1 MRTKK
6 LIVLFLAIFF
16 LLGVSQAFGR
26 DEAKLI
32 AGAKKEG
39 KVVWWTSGFTSPL
52 AIALTKG
59 FKAKY
64 GLPDN
69 FEVVYAPTR
78 TTEQMAK
85 LSAELRARRVS
96 VDIICGMMPSF
107 FYDLIKAGE
116 IVKYDSPEYK
126 NLNIVKGLV
135 YEPSYFYPSASYSFV
150 PMWNPDRIKK
160 DIKTYADLLDP
171 ELKGK
176 IASGD
181 PMKSQSYL
189 NYYLALRTVLGK
201 DYMRKLAKQNITWFT
216 RSPDVTTRVVT
227 GELPVAFMGN
237 SRSAY
242 IAAMQGAK
250 IEVVYPKE
258 GVAVMSNPFIL
269 LKQGPHPN
277 AAKLF
282 TDYIMSKEA
291 QKLIVDM
298 AGYFTAREDVPVS
311 PKVRK
316 YAPAFSK
323 INIIP
328 MDWKSISLEDTKAG
342 RKEFLEIFGK

>member
-6 LIVLFLAIFF
+6 LIVLSLAIFF

-52 AIALTKG
+52 VKELTKR
-59 FKAKY
+59 FKKKY
-64 GLPDN
+64 GLPDS

-85 LSAELRARRVS
+85 LTAEIRARRVS
-96 VDIICGMMPSF
+96 TDIICGMMPKF

-116 IVKYDSPEYK
+116 ITKYVSPEYK
-126 NLNIVKGLV
+126 NLNVKGLV
-135 YEPSYFYPSASYSFV
+135 HEPGYFYPSVSFAFI
-150 PMWNPDRIKK
+150 PMWNPDHIKK
-160 DIKTYADLLDP
+160 PIKTYADLLNP
-171 ELKGK
+171 EFKGK
-176 IASGD
+176 ICSGD

-189 NYYLALRTVLGK
+189 NYYLALRKVLGK

-237 SRSAY
+237 CRTAY
-242 IAAMQGAK
+242 IAAKDGAK
-250 IEVVYPKE
+250 IKVAFPKE
-258 GVAVMSNPFIL
+258 GVSIMSNPFVIV
-269 LKQGPHPN
+269 KRGPHQN
-277 AAKLF
+277 AAKLL
-282 TDYIMSKEA
+282 TDFIMSKEA
-291 QKLIVDM
+291 QKLCVEM
-298 AGYFTAREDVPVS
+298 AGYFTAREDVDIS
-311 PKVRK
+311 PTVRE
-316 YAPAFSK
+316 YSPAFSK
-323 INIIP
+323 LNIID
-328 MDWKSISLEDTKAG
+328 MDWKNITVADQKNG